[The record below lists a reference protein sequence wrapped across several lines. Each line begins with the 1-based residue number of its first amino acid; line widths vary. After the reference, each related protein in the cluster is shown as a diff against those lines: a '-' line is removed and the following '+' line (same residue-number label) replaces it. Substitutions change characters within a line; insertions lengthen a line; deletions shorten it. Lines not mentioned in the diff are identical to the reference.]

1 MAEHKLRYG
10 IYLGAIQRHRREI
23 NFSAVLEAERAAPKR
38 PRLRVVDLHRL
49 LTPYFSFRFA
59 EQLRAVLP
67 LALMLIGFQALALR
81 TSLLDTESVAL
92 GIFSVIAGLMVFTE
106 GVKYGLMPF
115 AENVGFQMP
124 GRTHPAVLLSFS
136 LLLGAAATFAEPAI
150 GALQAAAS
158 AVSPERSP
166 WLRQLLGPYVLWLV
180 LAVAG
185 GVGLAVMVGMLRM
198 MFNWPLKKMVLLIVP
213 PALALTAWCAQQP
226 ELAPIIGLAWD
237 CGAITTGPVTVPLV
251 LAVGVG
257 VAASTGRSDNPLSGF
272 GIVTLASLF
281 PVLAVLCVAIYLTN
295 QGAGAMLPVLPPS
308 LAGWDKET
316 PYAETIGALRAIVPL
331 VLLLVLVQTLLLRQK
346 IRQPNVFIYGI
357 STALAGMV
365 LFNLGLTAG
374 LVALGEQA
382 GTNVPWAFSTHRVT
396 GAPALY
402 PFVLGIAMTMVFA
415 FAIGYGATVAEPAL
429 NAMGMTV
436 ENLTNG
442 IFRKRMLIHAVA
454 VGVGVGA
461 ALGVARILF
470 DLPLWG
476 LLLTGY
482 TIALALTVVSR
493 EEIVNL
499 AWDSAGVTTGPVTV
513 PLLLALGIGL
523 GDAVKAAD
531 GFGIL
536 AMCSVGPII
545 SVLAT
550 GLWTDLQSRSVTA
563 TRNRKSATKDKQA

>member
-1 MAEHKLRYG
+1 LAEHKLRYG

-23 NFSAVLEAERAAPKR
+23 SFSAVLEAERVGPRR
-38 PRLRVVDLHRL
+38 PSLRVVDLHRL
-49 LTPYFSFRFA
+49 LTPYVSFRFA

-124 GRTHPAVLLSFS
+124 GRTHPAVLLFFS

-185 GVGLAVMVGMLRM
+185 GVGLAVTVGMLRM
-198 MFNWPLKKMVLLIVP
+198 MFGWPLKKMVLLIVP

-226 ELAPIIGLAWD
+226 DLAPIIGLAWD

-281 PVLAVLCVAIYLTN
+281 PVLAVLCVAIYLTG

-308 LAGWDKET
+308 LAGWEKET

-357 STALAGMV
+357 STALAGMM

-442 IFRKRMLIHAVA
+442 IFRKRMLLHAVA

-482 TIALALTVVSR
+482 TIALTLTVVSR

-563 TRNRKSATKDKQA
+563 TRNRKSAKKDKKA